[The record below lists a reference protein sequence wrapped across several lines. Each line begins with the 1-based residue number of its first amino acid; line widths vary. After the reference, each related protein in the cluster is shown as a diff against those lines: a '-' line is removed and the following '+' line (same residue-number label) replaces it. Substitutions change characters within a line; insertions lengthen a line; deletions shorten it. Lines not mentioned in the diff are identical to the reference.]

1 MHCTQCG
8 YMLEDGET
16 TCPRCRVDLSP
27 AARSRRVLITLA
39 LIIIAIA
46 VAAICTYYVLS
57 WHEMQHPTG
66 V

>member
-1 MHCTQCG
+1 MRCTQCG

-16 TCPRCRVDLSP
+16 TCPRCHADLSP
-27 AARSRRVLITLA
+27 AACRRRVLITLA
-39 LIIIAIA
+39 LIIIAIT
-46 VAAICTYYVLS
+46 VAAICTFYVLS